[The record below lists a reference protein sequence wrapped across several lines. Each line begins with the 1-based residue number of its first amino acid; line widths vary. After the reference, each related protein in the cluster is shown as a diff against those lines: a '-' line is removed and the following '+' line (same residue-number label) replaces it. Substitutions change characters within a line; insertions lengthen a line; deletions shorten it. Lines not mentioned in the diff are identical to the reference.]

1 MGENENEKRMRKYCR
16 WEEMRMRKVGGNTVD
31 GRKGE

>member
-1 MGENENEKRMRKYCR
+1 MGESENEKSSRKYCR

-31 GRKGE
+31 GGK